1 MNILSQ
7 RTAASWAPKLVSLV
21 RMAAGLL
28 LLQHGAEKLWG
39 FAGGRIDHNFASLHG
54 IAGPLETL
62 GGILLVLG
70 LFTRSTAFILSGEM
84 AVAYLG
90 RWPPRTFWPINN
102 AGKEAAI
109 YAFLLLWL
117 VTAGPGPWSLDPL
130 LARQRRDFG
139 LEIGATASRVS
150 GWEDY
155 SRFLLRVTL
164 AFMVSLHGF
173 RLLFGFFA
181 AARGRRGAAPMAL
194 DQLSSIFG
202 LVIIVAAAMLFLGLY
217 SRLAALTL
225 SSVALISYVY
235 AAMPAGPWPIRN
247 GGSEV
252 VAYFFAFM
260 YLTAVGG
267 GIWSLDSLAQRKSS
281 KNVTVAAGART

>member
-1 MNILSQ
+1 
-7 RTAASWAPKLVSLV
+7 
-21 RMAAGLL
+21 
-28 LLQHGAEKLWG
+28 
-39 FAGGRIDHNFASLHG
+39 
-54 IAGPLETL
+54 
-62 GGILLVLG
+62 
-70 LFTRSTAFILSGEM
+70 
-84 AVAYLG
+84 
-90 RWPPRTFWPINN
+90 
-102 AGKEAAI
+102 
-109 YAFLLLWL
+109 
-117 VTAGPGPWSLDPL
+117 
-130 LARQRRDFG
+130 
-139 LEIGATASRVS
+139 
-150 GWEDY
+150 
-155 SRFLLRVTL
+155 
-164 AFMVSLHGF
+164 
-173 RLLFGFFA
+173 
-181 AARGRRGAAPMAL
+181 MAL